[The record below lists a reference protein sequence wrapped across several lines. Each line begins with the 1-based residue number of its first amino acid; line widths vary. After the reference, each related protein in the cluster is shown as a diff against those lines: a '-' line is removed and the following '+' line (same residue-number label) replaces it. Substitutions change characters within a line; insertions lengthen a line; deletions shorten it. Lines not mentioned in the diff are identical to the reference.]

1 MLHAAGRLVSDQA
14 MSTPPTTDAIWQRLG
29 ADLAQFI
36 RRRVNDEHTADDLL
50 QETFVRIQRGLDSL
64 KDADRVAA
72 WVYQIVRNVI
82 AEHFRRPSSTP
93 QSLAEEVAA
102 EVDGTRDLVCRAGS
116 WLGKMVDEL
125 PDTYRDAVRL
135 GELEGLSQQEVADR
149 LGISLSAA
157 KQRVQRGREQLRQML
172 DRCCTFERD
181 HRGNVFDYEPLPHRT
196 VCRDCGD

>member
-1 MLHAAGRLVSDQA
+1 

-36 RRRVNDEHTADDLL
+36 RRRVGDQHTADDLL
-50 QETFVRIQRGLDSL
+50 QETFLRIQRGLDSL
-64 KDADRVAA
+64 KDADRVAG
-72 WVYQIVRNVI
+72 WVYQIARNVI
-82 AEHFRRPSSTP
+82 AEHFRRQSSAL

-102 EVDGTRDLVCRAGS
+102 EADGERDLVCQAGS
-116 WLGKMVDEL
+116 WLGTMVDEL
-125 PDTYRDAVRL
+125 PETYRDAVRMA
-135 GELEGLSQQEVADR
+135 ELEGLSQQEAADR

-181 HRGNVFDYEPLPHRT
+181 HRGNVVDYDPLPHRT
-196 VCRDCGD
+196 VCRDCGEQ